1 MDFKRSEVSNC
12 LPSHSGNH
20 SCSAGSVKY
29 NDTESCWGPLRRK
42 DAYRVFLV
50 SAAAPVTNTQ
60 SNTRTSLAALMSRQG
75 AGLTPAEGKKDK
87 RDT

>member
-1 MDFKRSEVSNC
+1 MEFQGSDC
-12 LPSHSGNH
+12 LPSRSGNH

-29 NDTESCWGPLRRK
+29 NDTESCWGPVRRK

-50 SAAAPVTNTQ
+50 SAAVPVTNT
-60 SNTRTSLAALMSRQG
+60 RTLLAALLSRQG
-75 AGLTPAEGKKDK
+75 AGLTLTEGKKDK